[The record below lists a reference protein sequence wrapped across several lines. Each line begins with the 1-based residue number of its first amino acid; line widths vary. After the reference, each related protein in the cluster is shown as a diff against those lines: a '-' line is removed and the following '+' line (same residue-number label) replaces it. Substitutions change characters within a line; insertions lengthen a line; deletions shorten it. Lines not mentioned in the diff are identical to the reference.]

1 MWEVTVGADLDSF
14 AVLFYECW
22 ITRAVSTV
30 IHRAVAEETVK
41 VCKPFMARE
50 VFTIIILKKSV

>member
-1 MWEVTVGADLDSF
+1 MWEVTVSADLDSL
-14 AVLFYECW
+14 AVLFYVGW

-41 VCKPFMARE
+41 VCKPLMARK

>member
-1 MWEVTVGADLDSF
+1 MWEVTVSADLDSF
-14 AVLFYECW
+14 TVLFYEGW

-41 VCKPFMARE
+41 VRKPLMARE